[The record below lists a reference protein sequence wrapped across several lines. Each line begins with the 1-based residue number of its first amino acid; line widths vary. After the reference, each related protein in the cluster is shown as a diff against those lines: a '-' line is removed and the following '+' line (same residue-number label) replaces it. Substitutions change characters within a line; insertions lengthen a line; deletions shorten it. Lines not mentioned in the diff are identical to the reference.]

1 MKKLGTWLCLFLA
14 TSWTLALDWQA
25 GKGFRSAPLLV
36 TTGTHAGFSLLA
48 PEATGIHFTNFLP
61 EQRYRTNTVLLNGSG
76 VAAGDVDGDGWCDLF
91 FCGLGGHSALYR
103 NLGHWKFLDITAS
116 AGLACPELDATGAAF
131 ADLDGDG
138 DLDLIVNSLAGGTH
152 IFFNDGKGHFTEA
165 TKAAPLNPNKGG
177 MSLALA
183 DIDGDGYV
191 DFYVA
196 NYRASALVDMP
207 QAKFWLQKVKGKQV
221 VATVNG
227 RPVTEPDLANRF
239 SVNAF
244 GGIEEAGEVDVLYH
258 NQGGTNFVPVSFTDG
273 SFLDEDGR
281 ALTSPP
287 FDWGLSVMFRDIN
300 QDGLP
305 DIYVCNDFDSPDRIW
320 INQGQ
325 GRFRAMARLAM
336 RQTSLFSMGVDFAD
350 IDRDGFDD
358 ILVLDMLSRDHR
370 RRMNFIPD
378 RKPPVPV
385 IGEIESRLQYPRNT
399 LSLNRGDGTYA
410 EIAPLSGLEASE
422 WSWCP
427 VFIDVD
433 LDGWEDLLITNG
445 HERDARNFDIAE
457 RLKAMRAAR
466 PMSNAEVLAARK
478 LFPRLATAK
487 LAFRNRG
494 DLTFE
499 EVGAQWGFDFVGVSH
514 GMALADL
521 DNDGD
526 LDVVV
531 NSLNA
536 PAGIYRNETPA
547 PRLAVRLKGQA
558 PNTRGIGAK
567 IKVTGGPVT
576 QSQEMICGGRYLSSD
591 DSVRVFAAGALT
603 NELTIQVTWRNGTVN
618 TIPGVQ
624 ANRLYEVQETG
635 AKQVPSPQ
643 SSFQSPDRQ
652 PWFVDVSHLIKHTH
666 VDEAFNDF
674 ERQPLLGKKF
684 SQLGPGV
691 SWYDLDGDGW
701 EDLIIGSGKGG
712 QLAVYRNDGLGNFKR
727 WDSPPATQPV
737 TRDQTTVLAW
747 RKAPGQMIL
756 FAGSANYEDGL
767 AIGSCVRQ
775 YDLAAKQVEDSFPAQ
790 ESSTGPLAM
799 ADIDGDGDLDLFVGG
814 RCRPGKYPR
823 AASSIL
829 FRNEHGKFEIDA
841 DNTRRLAEVGLVS
854 GAVFSDLDGDGAVD
868 LIMACEWGP
877 VRVFHNE
884 RGKFIEVTEELGLG
898 KFKGW
903 WNGVTAGDFDGD
915 GRMDIV
921 ASNWGRNTRFESHR
935 TEPLQI
941 FYGNL
946 DGDGTEDLIETYFD
960 PQLKKRVPERGLEVM
975 AKALSFLHE
984 RFATHQAYGEASLE
998 EILGEHLK
1006 AAKHWEANWLE
1017 STVFLNRGSFF
1028 EARALPVEAQMA
1040 PAFGICVGD
1049 FDGDG
1054 NEDIFLSQNFFAT
1067 HPETPRYDAG
1077 RGLCLRGDGRGGFT
1091 AVKGQESGVKVYGEQ
1106 RGCALCDYDG
1116 DGRMDLAVTQN
1127 GAETKLYRNVG
1138 AKPGLRV
1145 RLRGPPG
1152 NPQGIGA
1159 QMRLRYGGRSG
1170 PVREVHVG
1178 SGYWSQDS
1186 AVTVLSTPQ
1195 PPTQIWVRW
1204 PAGQVTTSDIPKDAK
1219 EISVG
1224 HGGQL
1229 QVLQP
1234 R

>member
-1 MKKLGTWLCLFLA
+1 MKKLGAWLCLSLA
-14 TSWTLALDWQA
+14 TSWTLALDWQE
-25 GKGFRSAPLLV
+25 GKGFRSAPLSV
-36 TTGTHAGFSLLA
+36 VTGTHAEFTLLA
-48 PEATGIHFTNFLP
+48 PGATGIHFTNFLP

-91 FCGLGGHSALYR
+91 FCGLGGRSALYR
-103 NLGHWKFLDITAS
+103 NLGNWRFLDITAS
-116 AGLACPELDATGAAF
+116 AGLACPDLDATGAAF

-183 DIDGDGYV
+183 DIDGDGYL

-196 NYRASALVDMP
+196 NYRSSTLVDMP
-207 QAKFWLQKVKGKQV
+207 QAKFWLKNVKGKQV

-227 RPVTEPDLANRF
+227 RPVTEPDLTNRF
-239 SVNAF
+239 SVNSF
-244 GGIEEAGEVDVLYH
+244 GGIEEAGEADVLYH
-258 NQGGTNFVPVSFTDG
+258 NLGGTNFVPVSFTDG
-273 SFLDEDGR
+273 SFLDEDGM
-281 ALTSPP
+281 ALANPP

-325 GRFRAMARLAM
+325 GRFRAIARLAL
-336 RQTSLFSMGVDFAD
+336 RKTSLFSMGVDFAD
-350 IDRDGFDD
+350 INRDGFDD
-358 ILVLDMLSRDHR
+358 IFVLDMLSRDHR

-385 IGEIESRLQYPRNT
+385 IGEIESRLQYSRNT

-531 NSLNA
+531 NNLNA

-547 PRLAVRLKGQA
+547 PRLAIRLKGQA

-591 DSVRVFAAGALT
+591 DSMRVFAAGALT
-603 NELTIQVTWRNGTVN
+603 NELTIQVTWRNGTVS

-624 ANRLYEVQETG
+624 PNRLYEVHEAG
-635 AKQVPSPQ
+635 ATQIPSPK
-643 SSFQSPDRQ
+643 SSLQSPDSQ

-674 ERQPLLGKKF
+674 ERQPLLGKKL

-712 QLAVYRNDGLGNFKR
+712 QLAVYRNDALGHFKR

-756 FAGSANYEDGL
+756 LAGSANYEDGL
-767 AIGSCVRQ
+767 ATGSCVRQ

-829 FRNEHGKFEIDA
+829 FRNENGKFEIDA
-841 DNTRRLAEVGLVS
+841 DNTRRLAEIGLVS
-854 GAVFSDLDGDGAVD
+854 GAVFSDLDGDGAAD
-868 LIMACEWGP
+868 LILACEWGP
-877 VRVFHNE
+877 VRVFRNKH
-884 RGKFIEVTEELGLG
+884 GKFIEATEELGLG

-935 TEPLQI
+935 NQPLQI
-941 FYGNL
+941 FYGDL
-946 DGDGTEDLIETYFD
+946 DGDGTEDLMEAYFD
-960 PQLKKRVPERGLEVM
+960 PQMNQRVPERGLEVM
-975 AKALSFLHE
+975 AKALSFLHG

-998 EILGEHLK
+998 AILGEHLK

-1106 RGCALCDYDG
+1106 RGAAVADFDG

-1138 AKPGLRV
+1138 ARPGLRV

-1152 NPQGIGA
+1152 NPQGVGA
-1159 QMRLRYGGRSG
+1159 QLRLNYGGRSG
-1170 PVREVHVG
+1170 PVREVHAG

-1186 AVTVLSTPQ
+1186 AVAVLSTPQ

-1204 PAGQVTTSDIPKDAK
+1204 PGGQVTTNDVPTDAK
-1219 EISVG
+1219 EISVD

-1229 QVLQP
+1229 LVLQP